1 MKLIRLMCTE
11 DCTCKLKALNK
22 KEFFKKKSNTQ
33 KNQKKLKKEASNI
46 KQTQTQRN
54 MLYLQ
59 MVMNCKTSLLNN
71 IEILISNHVHLRMQ
85 GNLLFSFLR
94 SIPNNKRK
102 EDIKLKVNAA
112 QEILIFK
119 IKFKKSKMLIVQ
131 VS

>member
-1 MKLIRLMCTE
+1 
-11 DCTCKLKALNK
+11 
-22 KEFFKKKSNTQ
+22 
-33 KNQKKLKKEASNI
+33 
-46 KQTQTQRN
+46 
-54 MLYLQ
+54 
-59 MVMNCKTSLLNN
+59 MNCKTSLLNN
-71 IEILISNHVHLRMQ
+71 IEILISNHVYLRMQ

-94 SIPNNKRK
+94 SILNNKRK